1 MGITKVLKALS
12 RFFGRF
18 LLFLSVTLFILS
30 FFAAS
35 LLNNTDNLKN
45 SLINELTSDDTLTQ
59 LTNIDVKEV
68 RKFCETDPE
77 NDQCRQLEAIKTQS
91 GNNPGINDILNKIKS
106 YSKYILTIRIVSF
119 ILFVTGFFF
128 IFLGSEFSL
137 VLSIERSSLSVSIA
151 SLTAAVYY
159 KLLPKLLTLVFN
171 SKDIQQRL
179 KDFPTAL
186 VEKVKNILIDWF
198 GLQINSAVKAAIILT
213 IIFGLIFI
221 VVKIYEK
228 KRREKN

>member
-1 MGITKVLKALS
+1 MLKLTA
-12 RFFGRF
+12 
-18 LLFLSVTLFILS
+18 
-30 FFAAS
+30 
-35 LLNNTDNLKN
+35 KN
-45 SLINELTSDDTLTQ
+45 S
-59 LTNIDVKEV
+59 
-68 RKFCETDPE
+68 
-77 NDQCRQLEAIKTQS
+77 A
-91 GNNPGINDILNKIKS
+91 
-106 YSKYILTIRIVSF
+106 
-119 ILFVTGFFF
+119 
-128 IFLGSEFSL
+128 
-137 VLSIERSSLSVSIA
+137 LSVSIA

-179 KDFPTAL
+179 KDFPPAL